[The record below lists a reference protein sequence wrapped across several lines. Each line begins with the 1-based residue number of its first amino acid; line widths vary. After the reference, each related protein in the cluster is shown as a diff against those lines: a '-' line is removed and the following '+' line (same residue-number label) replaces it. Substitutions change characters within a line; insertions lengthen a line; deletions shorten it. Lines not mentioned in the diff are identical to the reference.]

1 MLLRLLILLLT
12 LATASGCHFKNKQAD
27 LILHNATIYTVD
39 DAFSTFEAMAI
50 KDGKVLALGTE
61 REILNEYD
69 APQII
74 DCGKKFIY
82 PGFIDGH
89 CHFLGYGRTMQE
101 VNLDSTQSFEEVI
114 ERVRAFKPRNSRGWI
129 IGRGWDQN
137 DWADQSFP

>member
-74 DCGKKFIY
+74 DCAKKFIY

-89 CHFLGYGRTMQE
+89 CHFLGYGRTLQE

-114 ERVRAFKPRNSRGWI
+114 ERVRAFKPSNSRGWI
-129 IGRGWDQN
+129 IGRGW
-137 DWADQSFP
+137 